1 MSKFDPYDHLNIIL
15 NPDGSITRLINIPK
29 LPASTDPTETALSV
43 DVTLNAAKK
52 TKLRIYRPTKH
63 ASTEAKLPI
72 IIYFHGGGWVFFS
85 ASDGMVHERCN
96 RLAGELPSV
105 IVSVEYRLA
114 PESRLPAQYDD
125 AMDAIEWVKQQALD
139 ENGEKWLR
147 EYGDFSRC
155 YLSGCSNGGNIAF
168 HAALRA
174 FDLDLKPINIVG
186 LVLNQPMLGGNQRTK
201 AEIRNAADQLLPLPA
216 LDLMWE
222 LALPPGADRDH
233 RYCNPMVDGPHMKK
247 VGKLGRCLVV
257 GYGGDPMVDRQQEFV
272 KVLVQCGVRVEAR
285 FDDAGFH
292 AIDLIDPRRATVF
305 IDLVRDFLLS

>member
-29 LPASTDPTETALSV
+29 LPASTDPSENALSV
-43 DVTLNAAKK
+43 DVTLNAEKK

-63 ASTEAKLPI
+63 ASTGTKLPI

-174 FDLDLKPINIVG
+174 LDLDLKPIKIVG
-186 LVLNQPMLGGNQRTK
+186 LVLNQPMLGGHQRTK

-233 RYCNPMVDGPHMKK
+233 RYFLIGACYLCVMHDNMLALDGYRKQK
-247 VGKLGRCLVV
+247 R
-257 GYGGDPMVDRQQEFV
+257 
-272 KVLVQCGVRVEAR
+272 
-285 FDDAGFH
+285 
-292 AIDLIDPRRATVF
+292 VF
-305 IDLVRDFLLS
+305 ISIFSFYFRFRFQKTDKIYIMKIENISLLDRCREKKNC